1 MRQPQTLAPSVDLS
15 RNPSKYPTTLLSRY
29 SRNSRTKLEQENRN
43 RAPAHPRSQPPPHA
57 PVTMAKGRKRKYNSI
72 VAQGPTGASPSA
84 PSEEPPALP
93 IVRFGEFKLTT
104 NAGLTRPPSPSPP
117 AHFKDPEDDGWERA
131 GKRQKKSKLEKTR
144 NIPEM
149 MLSPQRLKSP
159 VKVSDL
165 QNLVLWL
172 VADGT
177 APQWLMVR
185 VRFFPLF
192 FRTHLFLFF
201 FMLG

>member
-1 MRQPQTLAPSVDLS
+1 MRRPFFFTAAP
-15 RNPSKYPTTLLSRY
+15 
-29 SRNSRTKLEQENRN
+29 TKLEQENKN
-43 RAPAHPRSQPPPHA
+43 RAPANPRSQPPPT
-57 PVTMAKGRKRKYNSI
+57 PTPITMAKSRKRKHNSI
-72 VAQGPTGASPSA
+72 VAQGPTGASPNA
-84 PSEEPPALP
+84 PSDEPPALP

-104 NAGLTRPPSPSPP
+104 NTGMTRPPSPPLALSG
-117 AHFKDPEDDGWERA
+117 DPEDDDDGWERA
-131 GKRQKKSKLEKTR
+131 GKRQKKSKPEKKR

-149 MLSPQRLKSP
+149 VLSPQRLKSP

-185 VRFFPLF
+185 VCFFF
-192 FRTHLFLFF
+192 FRTYPFLFF
-201 FMLG
+201 MSAGGWGVYGLHC